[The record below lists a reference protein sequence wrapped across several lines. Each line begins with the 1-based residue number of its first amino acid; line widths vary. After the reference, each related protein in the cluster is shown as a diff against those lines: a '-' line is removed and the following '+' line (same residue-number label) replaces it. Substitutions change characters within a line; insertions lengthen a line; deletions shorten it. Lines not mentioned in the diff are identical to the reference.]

1 MIIFKKL
8 RWKNFLSTGNN
19 WTELDLTDSQ
29 SSLIVG
35 ENGAG
40 KSTFLDAL
48 TFSLFGRPYRKINKP
63 QLVNSINDS
72 DCLAEIEFEIGTNEY
87 KIVRGLKPHILE
99 IYVNGQLIDQD
110 GKLKDYQSILEKR
123 ILQVNFKSF
132 TQIIILG
139 SSTFQPFMQ
148 LNPAQR
154 RDVIEDLLDIQIFSR
169 MNEILKFQIADVK
182 QNITTVTNSIK
193 FNEEKKE
200 LLKSYIKRNRDATDE
215 KIEKLKI
222 TIMESLDMI
231 EQNHVKKKNLESDR
245 DKLKDNLLVYDNV
258 DDEIT
263 RLKTYLSQVESK
275 IKRVTDKIEF
285 YDDNDSCH
293 VCKQDISDD
302 HKGSVID
309 ELEANIED
317 SKSAKDEM
325 VDFIA
330 KKSKLL
336 DERNQL
342 SSSLVLINSEIDEL
356 IQNTKWRKKSIDV
369 IETEIIDLTKIKEKS
384 SGDDQRMKD
393 IVSEHVTLSSNRE
406 KLVESR
412 HYNGI
417 AYELLKDTGIKTS
430 IIKQYLPIMNN
441 KINKYLQDF
450 DCFFN
455 FTLDENFD
463 EVIKSNYRDE
473 FSYES
478 FSEGEKMRIDLALL
492 FTWREISKMKNSANT
507 NLLILD
513 EIFDSSLDDN
523 GTEEFMKIL
532 TTLDDSVNVFVIS
545 HKGDILVDKFD
556 RTIKFEKVN
565 NFSRMV

>member
-72 DCLAEIEFEIGTNEY
+72 DCLTEIEFEIGTNEY
-87 KIVRGLKPHILE
+87 KIIRGLKPHILE

>member
-1 MIIFKKL
+1 MIVFKKL

-19 WTELDLTDSQ
+19 WSELDLTDSQ

-48 TFSLFGRPYRKINKP
+48 TFSLFGKPYRKINKP

-72 DCLAEIEFEIGTNEY
+72 DCLTEIEFEIGTNEY
-87 KIVRGLKPHILE
+87 KVVRGLNPHILE
-99 IYVNGQLIDQD
+99 IYVNGSLMDQD
-110 GKLKDYQSILEKR
+110 GKLRDYQSILEKK

-148 LNPAQR
+148 LTPAQR

-182 QNITTVTNSIK
+182 QSISVNSNSIK
-193 FNEEKKE
+193 FNEEKRE

-222 TIMESLDMI
+222 SIMSSLNMI
-231 EQNHVKKKNLESDR
+231 ELNEGKLKNLESKR
-245 DKLKDNLLVYDNV
+245 DSLTENIKRYDSV
-258 DDEIT
+258 DDEMQK
-263 RLKTYLSQVESK
+263 LKTYLSQVDSK
-275 IKRVTDKIEF
+275 IKRLTDKIEF
-285 YDDNDSCH
+285 YTDNDSCH
-293 VCKQDISDD
+293 VCKQDISID
-302 HKGSVID
+302 HKKCVVD
-309 ELEANIED
+309 ELEAATIE
-317 SKSAKDEM
+317 SGEGKKELLEFLDEK
-325 VDFIA
+325 A
-330 KKSKLL
+330 KLL
-336 DERNQL
+336 SKRNSL
-342 SSSLVLINSEIDEL
+342 SDSVVLIDGEITDL
-356 IQNTKWRKKSIDV
+356 VHNTKWHKNSMDV
-369 IETEIIDLTKIKEKS
+369 IESEILELTKIKEKA
-384 SGDDQRMKD
+384 SGDDQRMKN
-393 IVSEHVTLSSNRE
+393 IVSESNMLTSTRE
-406 KLVESR
+406 ELIEKR

-417 AYELLKDTGIKTS
+417 AYDLLKDTGIKTS
-430 IIKQYLPIMNN
+430 IIKQYLPVMNN

-492 FTWREISKMKNSANT
+492 FTWRAISKMKNSANT

>member
-72 DCLAEIEFEIGTNEY
+72 DCLTEIEFEIGTNEY

-492 FTWREISKMKNSANT
+492 FTWRAISKMKNSANT

>member
-492 FTWREISKMKNSANT
+492 FTWRAISKMKNSANT

>member
-1 MIIFKKL
+1 MIVFKKL
-8 RWKNFLSTGNN
+8 KWKNFLSTGNT
-19 WTELDLTDSQ
+19 WTEMSLMESP
-29 SSLIVG
+29 SCLIVG

-48 TFSLFGRPYRKINKP
+48 TFSLFGKPYRKINKP

-72 DCLAEIEFEIGTNEY
+72 DCLTEIEFSIGTNDY
-87 KIVRGLKPHILE
+87 HVIRGLKPHILE
-99 IYVNGQLIDQD
+99 IYVNGKLLDQD
-110 GKLKDYQSILEKR
+110 GKLKDYQNILEKK

-154 RDVIEDLLDIQIFSR
+154 REVIEDLLDIQIFSR
-169 MNEILKFQIADVK
+169 MNELLKFKIASTKHDL
-182 QNITTVTNSIK
+182 NMVTQDIK

-200 LLKSYIKRNRDATDE
+200 LLESYIKRNKDATDE
-215 KIEKLKI
+215 RIEKLKKS
-222 TIMESLDMI
+222 IMSSLAII
-231 EQNHVKKKNLESDR
+231 EKNEDEIENLENKRSDVISSM
-245 DKLKDNLLVYDNV
+245 KKYDDV
-258 DDEIT
+258 EGEIVK
-263 RLKTYLSQVESK
+263 LKTYLSQVDSK
-275 IKRVTDKIEF
+275 IKKISEKIGF
-285 YDDNDSCH
+285 YTENDTCH
-293 VCKQDISDD
+293 VCKQDISVD
-302 HKGSVID
+302 HKHTVVG
-309 ELEANIED
+309 ELQD
-317 SKSAKDEM
+317 SIFESESGKRELLEFLDTKA
-325 VDFIA
+325 
-330 KKSKLL
+330 KLL
-336 DERNQL
+336 SEYNGLSNQVIL
-342 SSSLVLINSEIDEL
+342 LDGEMDDLTHNL
-356 IQNTKWRKKSIDV
+356 RWHKKSISL
-369 IETEIIDLTKIKEKS
+369 IEGDILDLTKIKEKS
-384 SGDDQRMKD
+384 SGDDNRMKT
-393 IVSEHVTLSSNRE
+393 IVKDHIQLTNKRE
-406 KLVESR
+406 ELVDNR

-417 AYELLKDTGIKTS
+417 AYDLLKDTGIKTS
-430 IIKQYLPIMNN
+430 IIKQYLPIMNT

-463 EVIKSNYRDE
+463 EIIKSSYRDE

-492 FTWREISKMKNSANT
+492 FTWRAISKMKNSANT

-532 TTLDDSVNVFVIS
+532 TTLDADTNVFVIS

-556 RTIKFEKVN
+556 RTLKFEKVN

>member
-72 DCLAEIEFEIGTNEY
+72 DCLTEIEFEIGTNEY
-87 KIVRGLKPHILE
+87 KIIRGLKPHILE

-406 KLVESR
+406 ELVESR

-492 FTWREISKMKNSANT
+492 FTWRAISKMKNSANT

>member
-87 KIVRGLKPHILE
+87 KIIRGLKPHILE

-492 FTWREISKMKNSANT
+492 FTWRAISKMKNSANT

>member
-406 KLVESR
+406 ELVESR

>member
-406 KLVESR
+406 ELVESR

-492 FTWREISKMKNSANT
+492 FTWRAISKMKNSANT

>member
-87 KIVRGLKPHILE
+87 KIIRGLKPHILE

-406 KLVESR
+406 ELVESR

>member
-19 WTELDLTDSQ
+19 WSEVDLTDSH

-35 ENGAG
+35 ENGSG

-48 TFSLFGRPYRKINKP
+48 TFSLFGKPYRKINKP
-63 QLVNSINDS
+63 QLVNSINNS
-72 DCLAEIEFEIGTNEY
+72 DCLTEIEFEIGTNEY
-87 KIVRGLKPHILE
+87 KIIRGLSPHILE
-99 IYVNGQLIDQD
+99 INVNGKMLDQD
-110 GKLKDYQSILEKR
+110 GKLKDYQSILEKK

-148 LNPAQR
+148 LTPAQR
-154 RDVIEDLLDIQIFSR
+154 REVIEDLLDIQIFSR
-169 MNEILKFQIADVK
+169 MNEILKFQITEVK
-182 QNITTVTNSIK
+182 QSIMTTNNSIK
-193 FNEEKKE
+193 FNEEKRE
-200 LLKSYIKRNRDATDE
+200 LLKTYIKRNRDATDE

-222 TIMESLDMI
+222 SIMSSLDMI
-231 EQNHVKKKNLESDR
+231 EENDRKIKNLESGR
-245 DKLKDNLLVYDNV
+245 DQLLNDVSRYDNI
-258 DDEIT
+258 DNEIT
-263 RLKTYLSQVESK
+263 KLKTYLSQLESK
-275 IKRVTDKIEF
+275 IKRVTDKVDF
-285 YDDNDSCH
+285 YHDNDSCH
-293 VCKQDISDD
+293 VCKQDISIE
-302 HKGSVID
+302 HKQSVVD
-309 ELEANIED
+309 ELDINIKESEEGREEILEFLD
-317 SKSAKDEM
+317 TKMKLLAECDKLS
-325 VDFIA
+325 
-330 KKSKLL
+330 SKL
-336 DERNQL
+336 
-342 SSSLVLINSEIDEL
+342 VLLNGEINDIGH
-356 IQNTKWRKKSIDV
+356 NTKWNKKSIDV
-369 IETEIIDLTKIKEKS
+369 VEAEIIDLTKIKEKS
-384 SGDDQRMKD
+384 SGDDKRMKD
-393 IVSEHVTLSSNRE
+393 IVSESNLLTTARE
-406 KLVESR
+406 ELIERR

-417 AYELLKDTGIKTS
+417 AYDLLKDTGIKTS
-430 IIKQYLPIMNN
+430 IIKQYLPIMNS

-492 FTWREISKMKNSANT
+492 FTWRAISKMKNSANT

>member
-317 SKSAKDEM
+317 SKNAKDEM
-325 VDFIA
+325 VDFIT

-406 KLVESR
+406 ELVESR

-492 FTWREISKMKNSANT
+492 FTWRAISKMKNSANT

>member
-1 MIIFKKL
+1 
-8 RWKNFLSTGNN
+8 
-19 WTELDLTDSQ
+19 
-29 SSLIVG
+29 
-35 ENGAG
+35 
-40 KSTFLDAL
+40 
-48 TFSLFGRPYRKINKP
+48 
-63 QLVNSINDS
+63 
-72 DCLAEIEFEIGTNEY
+72 
-87 KIVRGLKPHILE
+87 
-99 IYVNGQLIDQD
+99 
-110 GKLKDYQSILEKR
+110 
-123 ILQVNFKSF
+123 
-132 TQIIILG
+132 
-139 SSTFQPFMQ
+139 
-148 LNPAQR
+148 
-154 RDVIEDLLDIQIFSR
+154 
-169 MNEILKFQIADVK
+169 
-182 QNITTVTNSIK
+182 
-193 FNEEKKE
+193 
-200 LLKSYIKRNRDATDE
+200 
-215 KIEKLKI
+215 
-222 TIMESLDMI
+222 
-231 EQNHVKKKNLESDR
+231 
-245 DKLKDNLLVYDNV
+245 
-258 DDEIT
+258 
-263 RLKTYLSQVESK
+263 
-275 IKRVTDKIEF
+275 
-285 YDDNDSCH
+285 
-293 VCKQDISDD
+293 
-302 HKGSVID
+302 
-309 ELEANIED
+309 
-317 SKSAKDEM
+317 M

-406 KLVESR
+406 ELVESR

>member
-193 FNEEKKE
+193 FNEEKRE

-317 SKSAKDEM
+317 SKNAKDEM
-325 VDFIA
+325 VDFIT

-406 KLVESR
+406 ELVESR

-492 FTWREISKMKNSANT
+492 FTWRAISKMKNSANT

>member
-406 KLVESR
+406 ELVESR

-523 GTEEFMKIL
+523 GTDDFMKIL